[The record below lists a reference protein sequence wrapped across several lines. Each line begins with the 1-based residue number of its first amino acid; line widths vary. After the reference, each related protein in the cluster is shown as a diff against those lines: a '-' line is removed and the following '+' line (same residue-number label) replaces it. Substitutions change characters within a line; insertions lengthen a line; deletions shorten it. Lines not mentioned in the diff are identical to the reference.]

1 MVFFILFL
9 VFVLQMNSS
18 MEAIGGLVFSF
29 VGQKRK
35 LSRANSS
42 A

>member
-1 MVFFILFL
+1 

-29 VGQKRK
+29 VGQKRI
-35 LSRANSS
+35 
-42 A
+42 